1 MEIYGNIWKYMDIWI
16 LYPISDVLIFGGTNF
31 MNATSTNWW
40 FQLQPL

>member
-1 MEIYGNIWKYMDIWI
+1 MDIWI

-40 FQLQPL
+40 YTYYLPL